1 MGLNQGLINQK
12 CNRKMVRSPAPS
24 FSDWRCVFEKIRTD
38 FINGLGGRNF
48 APLGQKAKAER
59 TISGFSNPALR
70 YCEAVPLLATNF
82 FIIFLISQF
91 LVLFLQ

>member
-12 CNRKMVRSPAPS
+12 CNRKVIRSPAPS
-24 FSDWRCVFEKIRTD
+24 FSDWRCVFEKSEPILLT
-38 FINGLGGRNF
+38 GSAGGIP
-48 APLGQKAKAER
+48 PLGQKAEAER